1 MKKLLIS
8 AKRKDFRGDTPHPE
22 KSNVEFSKIRPVILE
37 RDNYTCQYCEFRSKK
52 FQHIHHIDDD
62 HENNDESN
70 LITAC
75 PLCHMSQHIGFA
87 GVKGMGTIIYL
98 DQEKHGEFSLSIT
111 QEKLNNLVRLLWIRQ
126 DNEKD
131 KAAVSQAT
139 DYLKRLEQARI
150 DADKVL
156 GTCDPILLANT
167 LKELSDEQYNE
178 REKILDKVFFLPYK
192 EGFVKEHN
200 YWKENVFKGVKNQ
213 DWSEI
218 SKSNM
223 FDWIAISKLKR
234 TLEGVK
240 RFLTTKKVY

>member
-1 MKKLLIS
+1 LKKLLIS